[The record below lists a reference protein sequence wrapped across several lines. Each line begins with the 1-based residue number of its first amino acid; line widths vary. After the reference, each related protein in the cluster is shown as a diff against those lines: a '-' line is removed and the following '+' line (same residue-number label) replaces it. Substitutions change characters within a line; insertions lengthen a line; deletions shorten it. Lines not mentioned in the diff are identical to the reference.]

1 MEDPNIR
8 ILPRVCHVCK
18 DFIFASDGEKLF
30 DYDRKKSDIV
40 DISKKCRERKIINSF

>member
-18 DFIFASDGEKLF
+18 DFIFASDGERLVE
-30 DYDRKKSDIV
+30 YDRKKSDIV
-40 DISKKCRERKIINSF
+40 DICRKCKNK